1 MAIEYHFRQLNIIV
15 SKGGIYGEHLRVQ
28 TVDNIIQQ
36 INRYPRDTHLQ
47 TVLHHSQDRDLSI
60 STNWG
65 PKVLKIK
72 TECASSKAGKF
83 QKIITEGMS
92 FPIFKQLVNF

>member
-15 SKGGIYGEHLRVQ
+15 SKGGIYVEHLRVQ

-47 TVLHHSQDRDLSI
+47 TVLHHSQDRDLS
-60 STNWG
+60 SGYHNPFQPTG
-65 PKVLKIK
+65 
-72 TECASSKAGKF
+72 AQKF
-83 QKIITEGMS
+83 
-92 FPIFKQLVNF
+92 

>member
-15 SKGGIYGEHLRVQ
+15 SKGGIYGEQLGVQ

-47 TVLHHSQDRDLSI
+47 TVLHHSQDRDLS
-60 STNWG
+60 SGYHYPFQPTG
-65 PKVLKIK
+65 
-72 TECASSKAGKF
+72 AQKF
-83 QKIITEGMS
+83 
-92 FPIFKQLVNF
+92 

>member
-28 TVDNIIQQ
+28 TVDNSIQQ

-47 TVLHHSQDRDLSI
+47 TVLHHSQDRDLS
-60 STNWG
+60 SGYHYPFQPTG
-65 PKVLKIK
+65 
-72 TECASSKAGKF
+72 AQKF
-83 QKIITEGMS
+83 
-92 FPIFKQLVNF
+92 

>member
-1 MAIEYHFRQLNIIV
+1 MAIEYHFRQLNITV

-47 TVLHHSQDRDLSI
+47 TVLHHSQDRDLS
-60 STNWG
+60 SGYHYPFQPTG
-65 PKVLKIK
+65 
-72 TECASSKAGKF
+72 AQKF
-83 QKIITEGMS
+83 
-92 FPIFKQLVNF
+92 

>member
-36 INRYPRDTHLQ
+36 INSYPRDTHLQ
-47 TVLHHSQDRDLSI
+47 TVLHHSQDRDLS
-60 STNWG
+60 SGYHYPFQPTG
-65 PKVLKIK
+65 
-72 TECASSKAGKF
+72 AQKF
-83 QKIITEGMS
+83 
-92 FPIFKQLVNF
+92 